1 MSEGGG
7 RLCRS
12 VSLLTTTTCIIVE
25 GQGCSSF
32 LFVVFNPLSV
42 RLVAALLGWIFY
54 LGCFLWRLLRLATL
68 HAALAERLDLRG
80 RESYFGRAGPGL
92 EEKKTRQDKT
102 EQETV

>member
-32 LFVVFNPLSV
+32 LFVVFNPLSAV
-42 RLVAALLGWIFY
+42 WLLLCWVGSSTWAVFSGGYYDLLRYTLLLLSVWIFED
-54 LGCFLWRLLRLATL
+54 
-68 HAALAERLDLRG
+68 ERVTSDELDLDLKR
-80 RESYFGRAGPGL
+80 R
-92 EEKKTRQDKT
+92 RQDKT